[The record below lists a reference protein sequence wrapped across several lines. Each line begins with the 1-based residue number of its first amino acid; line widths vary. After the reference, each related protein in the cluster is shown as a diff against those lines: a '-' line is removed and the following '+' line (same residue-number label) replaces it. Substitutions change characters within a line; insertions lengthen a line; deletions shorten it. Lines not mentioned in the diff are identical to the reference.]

1 MPSQQIELKS
11 DIANLFK
18 DLEEIASSTQVVA
31 PHVPKIESADITE
44 LFSGLNEAHEEA
56 KIEVELRL
64 SIEEKEKLEAFS
76 NLIETFDTVIKEE
89 PEPQEEIVEVVDESA
104 KLEALEQLFSELIE
118 PEPVV
123 EMVEES
129 EDIVVEAISEEPT
142 IVEKKA
148 DLVDKAIAHLDVM
161 QEKTEIK
168 EEVSQIATL
177 RKEFDNFR
185 SLIAQQVASSQMS
198 GAGSGEVRLEFLDDV
213 NRDSVKVD
221 GRFLQY
227 NATSKK
233 IDGGDFQSLASN
245 IIPSA
250 DNTFDLGSAS
260 KQWRNLFLGGST
272 LVVEGASLAADELTV
287 LDGVSAG
294 TITASKVAIPDSN
307 KDISGFRNLTITGQL
322 SAATL
327 DISGNVDIDGTLEAD
342 AITVNGATLSE
353 TIADTI
359 GAMVS
364 GNTESGITVTY
375 DDNDNTLDFSVVI
388 PVLDEDDLAS
398 DSATQAA
405 SQQSI
410 KSYVDAAETRTRAFA
425 IAIGAGL

>member
-44 LFSGLNEAHEEA
+44 LFSGLNEAYKEA
-56 KIEVELRL
+56 KRL
-64 SIEEKEKLEAFS
+64 SLEEKEKLEAFS
-76 NLIETFDTVIKEE
+76 NLVETFGSVIEEE
-89 PEPQEEIVEVVDESA
+89 P
-104 KLEALEQLFSELIE
+104 EALEQLFSELIE

-129 EDIVVEAISEEPT
+129 EDIVVETISEEPT

-177 RKEFDNFR
+177 RKEFNNFR
-185 SLIAQQVASSQMS
+185 ALIAQQVASSQMS

-342 AITVNGATLSE
+342 AITVNGVTLSE
-353 TIADTI
+353 TIADTV

-375 DDNDNTLDFSVVI
+375 DDNDNTLDFSI
-388 PVLDEDDLAS
+388 AVLDEDDLAS
-398 DSATQAA
+398 DSATQLA

-410 KSYVDAAETRTRAFA
+410 KAYVDSAELRTRAFA